1 MSDTD
6 QLSQDEVITLIEMM
20 PHNKLALWLKIRLD
34 LDQYTEAC
42 RQFWD
47 IINQRLTN
55 TVIAMAAELDLPPDV
70 DNFQLL
76 TNIMSEQIA
85 TDNNLSQILKV
96 VVEEAMLDG
105 FDILTAKYNLQ

>member
-1 MSDTD
+1 MPTTNE
-6 QLSQDEVITLIEMM
+6 LSQDEVITLIEMM
-20 PHNKLALWLKIRLD
+20 PNNKLALWLKLRLD
-34 LDQYTEAC
+34 LDQYTQAC

-55 TVIAMAAELDLPPDV
+55 TVLAMAAELDLPPDI
-70 DNFQLL
+70 DNFSLL
-76 TNIMSEQIA
+76 SDIMSEQVA

-105 FDILTAKYNLQ
+105 FDILIAKYNLQ